1 MHSTYKSHN
10 VSCWGGGGEERPQNM
25 EPEFLLRFLLFVL
38 RFLAVLR
45 AHVAFLTG
53 RFNRLGSQGLNAME
67 TTRGAG
73 DVSQL
78 HWKLSHR

>member
-1 MHSTYKSHN
+1 ML
-10 VSCWGGGGEERPQNM
+10 VAWGGGEEIPQNM
-25 EPEFLLRFLLFVL
+25 EPEFLLRFLLLFVL

-73 DVSQL
+73 DISQL
-78 HWKLSHR
+78 HWKLSYR